1 MTLQPVDLFTRALRL
16 SSDGA
21 VTAEER
27 RMAAD
32 AAGWTVAAF
41 HVETN
46 QDVHGDHWE
55 VHPAAEEAVCVLAGA
70 ARLVLRG
77 NEEPLTLTAGHAY
90 LVPRGRWHRLEIDG
104 PTDLMSITLRAGS
117 RLEKRA

>member
-1 MTLQPVDLFTRALRL
+1 MTTVDLFARALRL
-16 SSDGA
+16 HPDGA

-27 RMAAD
+27 RMGAEV
-32 AAGWTVAAF
+32 AGWTVATF

-70 ARLVLRG
+70 ARIVLRG
-77 NEEPLTLTAGHAY
+77 DEAPITLTAGSAC